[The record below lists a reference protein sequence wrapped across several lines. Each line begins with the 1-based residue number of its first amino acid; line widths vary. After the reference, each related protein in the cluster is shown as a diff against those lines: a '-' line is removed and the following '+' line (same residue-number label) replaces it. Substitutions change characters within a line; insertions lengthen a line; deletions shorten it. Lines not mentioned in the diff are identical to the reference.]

1 MKLKIPYRIN
11 IAGAYLDCINDPVI
25 TATINKYLTF
35 NYTKRDDNIII
46 VDSKEFPGLCITD
59 LSPHRHEGN
68 HWSEY
73 VNGCIFAFIRNNFK
87 LQYGCNIEVLNDLP
101 SGIGISSSAAFIV
114 GIIKCIAAVNNL
126 DLSNDLVASLGYYVE
141 HEYLNIPCGR
151 MDFKAVL
158 HEPGI
163 WKVETNDCSFSSDYL
178 ISAKHYTGLLLY
190 KEQHEHLTDERFVNI
205 VRDIKD
211 AKENFRQNLK
221 AAYIDYEKAI
231 IACIVYEAQDGKLD
245 ESYLGMFLTN
255 TYVNIIA
262 NIFDERE
269 KLNEIA
275 NKPEG
280 VYGGKLLG
288 SGLKGARFLL
298 INKEYKDKIIDMYK
312 NEYQIM
318 ECEI

>member
-1 MKLKIPYRIN
+1 MIIKIPYRIN
-11 IAGAYLDCINDPVI
+11 WAGAYLDCIEEPVI
-25 TATINKYLTF
+25 TSTIDKYLTF
-35 NYTKRDDNIII
+35 KCTERNDNIVI

-87 LQYGCNIEVLNDLP
+87 LYLGCNIEVINDLP

-163 WKVETNDCSFSSDYL
+163 WKVETNDCSFSNDYL
-178 ISAKHYTGLLLY
+178 ISNKHYTGLLLY
-190 KEQHEHLTDERFVNI
+190 KEQHEHLTDEKFINL

-211 AKENFRQNLK
+211 AKENFRQNSK
-221 AAYIDYEKAI
+221 STYIDYEKAI
-231 IACIVYEAQDGKLD
+231 IAGIVYEAQRGRLD
-245 ESYLGMFLTN
+245 ESYLGMFLAN
-255 TYVNIIA
+255 TYLNINVNLFNTDCNLIKI
-262 NIFDERE
+262 NGI
-269 KLNEIA
+269 
-275 NKPEG
+275 
-280 VYGGKLLG
+280 YGYKLLG

-298 INKEYKDKIIDMYK
+298 IDKEYKDRIIDIYK
-312 NEYQIM
+312 DEYQVV